1 MNWPLD
7 WTGTAAGAIN
17 MPTWVKCTTLQDEP
31 ILVNLD
37 NVTTLHW
44 NAKATPNYTT
54 IAFCG
59 GITASVKV
67 KEAPEKIA
75 GVRQSQSKDRQ

>member
-1 MNWPLD
+1 
-7 WTGTAAGAIN
+7 
-17 MPTWVKCTTLQDEP
+17 MPTWVKCTTLQGDP

-37 NVTTLHW
+37 NVSTLHW

-54 IAFCG
+54 IAFVG

-67 KEAPEKIA
+67 KETPEKIA
-75 GVRQSQSKDRQ
+75 NVKQPHNKDRQ

>member
-1 MNWPLD
+1 MD
-7 WTGTAAGAIN
+7 

-37 NVTTLHW
+37 NVSTLHW

-67 KEAPEKIA
+67 KETPEKIA
-75 GVRQSQSKDRQ
+75 NVKHQHAKTGNEPR

>member
-1 MNWPLD
+1 
-7 WTGTAAGAIN
+7 
-17 MPTWVKCTTLQDEP
+17 MPTWIKCTTLQDDP

-37 NVTTLHW
+37 NVSTLHW

-54 IAFCG
+54 VAFSG

-67 KEAPEKIA
+67 KETPDQIA
-75 GVRQSQSKDRQ
+75 KVKQLHSKERQ

>member
-1 MNWPLD
+1 LIGPD
-7 WTGTAAGAIN
+7 TTTGATNA
-17 MPTWVKCTTLQDEP
+17 PRWVKCTTLQDEP

-37 NVTTLHW
+37 NVSTLHW
-44 NAKATPNYTT
+44 NAKATRNYTT

-67 KEAPEKIA
+67 KETPENIA
-75 GVRQSQSKDRQ
+75 SVKQSQSKDRQ